1 MKIAATMVSMD
12 AAKNYTEVDQN
23 NTIWQQ
29 GKFMPSS
36 PQMSQSPSANVFQQG
51 LFSLI
56 HSSTSRQQSGS
67 YVVTPQEEVAGG
79 GNETNSVD
87 QQQAKAQ
94 ALSSMVQHISGTSVT
109 VHQVET
115 ANRTPSIN
123 TSPFSVGLA
132 SLTRSIIHVEQE
144 SICFQAAGTV
154 QTDCGQT
161 ISFNM
166 GVQMQRQQVTIQSA
180 SLSRLVHGIDPIVL
194 NFDENISLFDEN
206 YFSFD
211 LDGDGL
217 CEELSGLGNGCG
229 FLALDRD
236 GDGAI
241 SDGFELFGPTT
252 DNGFSELAKLDTDG
266 NSWIDENDPIFDDL
280 LVWMG
285 AGGKDE
291 QLVGLR
297 EAGVGAIS
305 VAHAGTQFTLENN
318 DGNVQGVVR
327 ATGLFLMEN
336 GEPKALQEL
345 DLVPKGE
352 RGEHIF
358 NGAVFF
364 AQNEQ
369 AIEKLRE
376 IIFWQRFKLQ
386 MLLGKKQ
393 LHQHRVE
400 MLDRLQHLS
409 TGPTGSSFS

>member
-12 AAKNYTEVDQN
+12 AARNYMEVDQN

-29 GKFMPSS
+29 GKFRPSS
-36 PQMSQSPSANVFQQG
+36 PQVSQSPSANVFQQG

-56 HSSTSRQQSGS
+56 HSTTNHQQSGS
-67 YVVTPQEEVAGG
+67 YLVTPQEEVAGESHEAG
-79 GNETNSVD
+79 SVN
-87 QQQAKAQ
+87 QEQTKAQ

-109 VHQVET
+109 VNQVE
-115 ANRTPSIN
+115 AVNRNPSTN
-123 TSPFSVGLA
+123 TSPFSVNLA
-132 SLTRSIIHVEQE
+132 SLSSSLIHVEQE

-154 QTDCGQT
+154 QTECGQT

-166 GVQMQRQQVTIQSA
+166 GVQMQRQEVVIQSTG
-180 SLSRLVHGIDPIVL
+180 LSRLVHGIDPLVL

-211 LDGDGL
+211 LDGDGM
-217 CEELSGLGNGCG
+217 CEELSGLGSGCG

-236 GDGAI
+236 GDGII
-241 SDGFELFGPTT
+241 SDGLELFGPAT
-252 DNGFSELAKLDTDG
+252 DNGFGELAQLDNDG
-266 NSWIDENDPIFDDL
+266 NSWIDENDPIFNDL

-285 AGGKDE
+285 AGGKGE
-291 QLVGLR
+291 QLISLR

-305 VAHAGTQFTLENN
+305 VAHAGTQFSLKNN
-318 DGNVQGVVR
+318 AGEVQGIVR

-336 GEPKALQEL
+336 GEPKALQEI
-345 DLVPKGE
+345 DLVANGE
-352 RGEHIF
+352 AGEEVI
-358 NGAVFF
+358 NSTGLY

-386 MLLGKKQ
+386 MMLGKRQ
-393 LHQHRVE
+393 VNQHRIE
-400 MLDRLQHLS
+400 MFERLQHLT
-409 TGPTGSSFS
+409 TGLTGSFSS